1 MIITNNPSVRE
12 HYMTRQTVVFV
23 DGGYRE
29 VLVQTRDRVHLGHPL
44 LTHPLMGSLK
54 PNETPY
60 RSVLLGDERM
70 ERSDADSV
78 LIIEEAI
85 LVFDR
90 FAARPRPDRG
100 EGSTD
105 KMKEDFRKID
115 LSLLKSAL
123 NE

>member
-1 MIITNNPSVRE
+1 MIITNNSSVRE
-12 HYMTRQTVVFV
+12 HYKTRQTVVFV
-23 DGGYRE
+23 EGGYRD
-29 VLVQTRDRVHLGHPL
+29 VLVQARDRVHLGYPL

-70 ERSDADSV
+70 ERADADSV
-78 LIIEEAI
+78 LIIEEAV

-105 KMKEDFRKID
+105 KMKEDFREID